1 MSRDTRNISCFGFTL
16 YASVHSC
23 FTAIQTLL
31 RNIQLE
37 LSVLDEHWTVK
48 YFKVTVVNRA
58 LQSLHGGKNYAD
70 IIPILNRKNAENLG
84 NYISNVNFVLVRKVK
99 SMGVAVPATVYTPEP
114 HSWDVPLPIWAL
126 QPPTST
132 WDPAFLQQIDPRYRK
147 TRWRRFLKSYFSFL
161 FLCRCIL
168 MDYHCNFKWSYQF
181 WKVI

>member
-1 MSRDTRNISCFGFTL
+1 M
-16 YASVHSC
+16 
-23 FTAIQTLL
+23 
-31 RNIQLE
+31 
-37 LSVLDEHWTVK
+37 
-48 YFKVTVVNRA
+48 
-58 LQSLHGGKNYAD
+58 HGGKNYAD

-147 TRWRRFLKSYFSFL
+147 TRLRRF
-161 FLCRCIL
+161 
-168 MDYHCNFKWSYQF
+168 
-181 WKVI
+181 